1 MYIFIYGP
9 KKIILH
15 VLHHTLGYIH
25 TDDVHCGVL
34 TYSFANPALR
44 TEVEMALM
52 AVSSELSSIVRLPVA
67 PSTLRCSCSTKRV
80 SVIVSTS
87 TSGSVDMLACVGLP
101 ARSSCMNA
109 EAVSKR
115 YIGHLQTS
123 SGRPPI
129 QGQG

>member
-1 MYIFIYGP
+1 MNILSSAP
-9 KKIILH
+9 LH
-15 VLHHTLGYIH
+15 VLHHTLGLYIYIA
-25 TDDVHCGVL
+25 TDRVHCTL
-34 TYSFANPALR
+34 SLAYSFANPALR

-67 PSTLRCSCSTKRV
+67 PVTLRCSCSTKRV

-87 TSGSVDMLACVGLP
+87 TSGSVDMLACVALP